1 MPKHRPIGR
10 GRGGR
15 LPAGTR
21 LHSQLGSTPK
31 VSNPLERDAGHYPTL
46 REQFGP
52 GGRSG
57 RYPIEKRRTGRYP
70 N

>member
-1 MPKHRPIGR
+1 MLRHTPIGR

-21 LHSQLGSTPK
+21 LPAQYG
-31 VSNPLERDAGHYPTL
+31 AGAKITAPTSGYSGGYPSA
-46 REQFGP
+46 
-52 GGRSG
+52 GRTAPHNVKQS
-57 RYPIEKRRTGRYP
+57 RRTGRYP